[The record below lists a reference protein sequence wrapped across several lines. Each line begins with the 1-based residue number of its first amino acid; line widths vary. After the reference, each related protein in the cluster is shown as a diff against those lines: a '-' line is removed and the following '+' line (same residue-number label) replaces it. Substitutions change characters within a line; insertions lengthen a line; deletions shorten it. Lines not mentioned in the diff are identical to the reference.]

1 MKTCVISFSSRADG
15 NCAAIADCVQE
26 TLGAEGLTRFD
37 FSGLSVHGCGA
48 CHCECFR
55 QREACPY
62 FADDAFRLNE
72 AAALADRAVF
82 IVLADRYLAVPKK
95 FIVVSNTGRENFL
108 AAFRDHVLPGTEPDV
123 CFLRAAA
130 YHRIS
135 LDGDLM
141 TCEPARAAVR
151 DFLRDW

>member
-1 MKTCVISFSSRADG
+1 MPVSGGIRSVIMEALQD
-15 NCAAIADCVQE
+15 VYK
-26 TLGAEGLTRFD
+26 
-37 FSGLSVHGCGA
+37 
-48 CHCECFR
+48 R
-55 QREACPY
+55 Q
-62 FADDAFRLNE
+62 
-72 AAALADRAVF
+72 
-82 IVLADRYLAVPKK
+82 
-95 FIVVSNTGRENFL
+95 
-108 AAFRDHVLPGTEPDV
+108 FRDHVLPGTEPDV